1 MAEDKKKIVVVT
13 GGTGFIGSHLCEKLL
28 EDSIVLCIDNF
39 ITSDV
44 ANIQNILQNQDF
56 VFIKHD
62 LNDPIDLEAIPELDR
77 FRIDIHGVR
86 EIYHLACPTSA
97 KNFDQLRIQTLL
109 ANSVVMRN
117 VLDLAVKYKARF
129 VHASTSII
137 YGPRKESGE
146 KFHESDLGILDHASP
161 RAMYDEGKKF
171 AETACFTYSSVYGLD
186 VRVARIFRTYGPKQR
201 LNDGEMIPDFVL
213 DALEGRDL
221 VVYGDEEFMTSLLYV
236 TDLIDGLMR
245 LMALPENPG
254 PVNFGGDKE
263 VKLSEVARQIIQMT
277 GTTAKMKF
285 EPPLLFMT
293 KQGIADTRKAVDELG
308 WIPLVRLEDG
318 LKKTIEYTQV
328 TKGLAKGI

>member
-28 EDSIVLCIDNF
+28 ETSYVLCIDNF
-39 ITSDV
+39 ITSEV
-44 ANIQNILQNQDF
+44 ANIQNILQNPDF

-62 LNDPIDLEAIPELDR
+62 LNEPLDLESIPELDR
-77 FRIDIHGVR
+77 FKIDVHGIQ

-129 VHASTSII
+129 MHASTSIV
-137 YGPRKESGE
+137 YGPRKENGE
-146 KFHESDLGILDHASP
+146 KFKETDLGIIDHASP

-171 AETACFTYSSVYGLD
+171 AETACFTYSAVHGLD

-221 VVYGDEEFMTSLLYV
+221 VVYGDENFKTSLLYV
-236 TDLIDGLMR
+236 TDLVDGMMR

-263 VKLSEVARQIIQMT
+263 VALAEVAQQIIQMT
-277 GTTAKMKF
+277 GSSSKVKF
-285 EPPLLFMT
+285 EPPLLFMA